1 MTRYGHNGVA
11 MIVSDTMELIQ
22 FAVLL
27 SALLCSLVAGLV
39 LTFAI
44 VVMPGIRTLGN
55 RDFLKSFKA
64 MDRVIQDNQ
73 PVFMVVWLGSA
84 LVLLASTV
92 LGIWRLEGLDRL
104 LLVVACAIYFFGV
117 HVPTVMINIPLN
129 NRLQSQDLDT
139 LTDSALLATTEVFES
154 RWMRWNTIRT
164 VVATLTTVLLLILLI
179 RL

>member
-1 MTRYGHNGVA
+1 
-11 MIVSDTMELIQ
+11 MELIQ
-22 FAVLL
+22 LGLIL

-44 VVMPGIRTLGN
+44 VVMPGIRTLG
-55 RDFLKSFKA
+55 DLEFLRSFKA
-64 MDRVIQDNQ
+64 MDRVIQNNQ
-73 PVFMVVWLGSA
+73 PIFMLVWLGSA

-92 LGIWRLEGLDRL
+92 LGIWRLEGLDRI
-104 LLVVACAIYFFGV
+104 LLVVACAIYILGV
-117 HVPTVMINIPLN
+117 HVPTVAINIPMN

-139 LTDSALLATTEVFES
+139 ATDSELLATTEMFES
-154 RWMRWNTIRT
+154 RWLRWNTIRT

>member
-1 MTRYGHNGVA
+1 
-11 MIVSDTMELIQ
+11 MELIQ

-55 RDFLKSFKA
+55 LDFLKSFKA
-64 MDRVIQDNQ
+64 MDRVIQNNQ
-73 PVFMVVWLGSA
+73 PIFMLVWLGSV

-92 LGIWRLEGLDRL
+92 LGIWRLEGLDL
-104 LLVVACAIYFFGV
+104 AILAVACVIYILGV
-117 HVPTVMINIPLN
+117 QVPTVTINIPLN
-129 NRLQSQDLDT
+129 NHLQSQDLDT
-139 LTDSALLATTEVFES
+139 MTESALLATTKMFES
-154 RWMRWNTIRT
+154 RWLRWNIIRT
-164 VVATLTTVLLLILLI
+164 VIATLTSVLLLVLLI